1 MSEVDTAAM
10 KKAEKAYIEYVDNHG
25 LMASQV
31 SAQRENP
38 DESFSLMIEVA
49 TFTGTRDLYK
59 IPMTNQLL
67 QWLSKS
73 ISEI

>member
-1 MSEVDTAAM
+1 MSEADTAAM

-59 IPMTNQLL
+59 IPMTNQWL